1 MSATTY
7 DQLLHQAFPVP
18 TDAAR
23 YLTPPTLAAYHDLT
37 RASRPELAFRF
48 ERVRLA
54 VAMALMKLLA
64 DLGDHADSRAV
75 LDLLYRA
82 LRAGS
87 TQEIDA
93 IITKEG
99 KLFDRL
105 YSNLY
110 VNEQGEELLN
120 FFSDTLEV
128 DSIAGMD
135 ALIADALALA
145 QELDFTRED
154 EDEEEEIE

>member
-7 DQLLHQAFPVP
+7 NQLLHQAFPDSA
-18 TDAAR
+18 DATR
-23 YLTPPTLAAYHDLT
+23 YLSKPTLAAYQDLE
-37 RASRPELAFRF
+37 RASRPELSFRF

-75 LDLLYRA
+75 LDLMHRA

-87 TQEIDA
+87 TKEIDA
-93 IITKEG
+93 IVTKEG

-110 VNEQGEELLN
+110 VNEQGEQLLN
-120 FFSDTLEV
+120 LFGETLEA

-135 ALIADALALA
+135 ELMAEALELAR
-145 QELDFTRED
+145 ELDFTQE
-154 EDEEEEIE
+154 EDEEEETE

>member
-7 DQLLHQAFPVP
+7 DQLLHQAFPDP
-18 TDAAR
+18 ADAAR
-23 YLTPPTLAAYHDLT
+23 YLSKPTLAAYHDLEH
-37 RASRPELAFRF
+37 ANRPELSFRF

-75 LDLLYRA
+75 LDLMHRA

-120 FFSDTLEV
+120 LFGDTLEV
-128 DSIAGMD
+128 DSVAGMD
-135 ALIADALALA
+135 ALMADALALA
-145 QELDFTRED
+145 QELDFTQDDED
-154 EDEEEEIE
+154 EDE

>member
-7 DQLLHQAFPVP
+7 DQLLHQAFPESA
-18 TDAAR
+18 DATR
-23 YLTPPTLAAYHDLT
+23 YLTPPTLAAYHELA

-75 LDLLYRA
+75 LDLMHRA

-110 VNEQGEELLN
+110 VNDQGEELLN
-120 FFSDTLEV
+120 LFGDTLEV

-135 ALIADALALA
+135 ALMADALTLA
-145 QELDFTRED
+145 QELDFTQEDD
-154 EDEEEEIE
+154 EDEED